1 MKQVFSKSAK
11 LLILTLM
18 SILVIS
24 ATAAMYYSLSMS
36 STIDVY
42 AADVYFVVGNDNG
55 TKGMVVTIG
64 SQNTTVTVSG
74 LRAYPNATFTYTD
87 PLRVKNNGISAANL
101 RLVPNLDP
109 STNPEDFV
117 YVKFLLNAT
126 AAADR
131 KWLNYTSN
139 GVTWTSP
146 SSPTSWT
153 TAGGIGAS
161 AEWPIVIMTMA
172 NATAVASESVTI
184 SITIDV
190 D

>member
-1 MKQVFSKSAK
+1 MKRVFSKSAK

-18 SILVIS
+18 SVLVLS

-36 STIDVY
+36 STVDVY
-42 AADVYFVVGNDNG
+42 AAEVYFVVGGDNG
-55 TKGMVVTIG
+55 TKGLVVTFG
-64 SQNTTVTVSG
+64 SQNTSATVSG
-74 LRAYPNATFTYTD
+74 VRAYPNATFTYTD
-87 PLRVKNNGISAANL
+87 PLRVRNNGSVAADL
-101 RLVPNLDP
+101 RLVPNLNP

-131 KWLNYTSN
+131 KWLNYTSD
-139 GVTWTSP
+139 GSTWTSP
-146 SSPTSWT
+146 SAATSWT
-153 TAGGIGAS
+153 TAGGIGTS

-172 NATAVASESVTI
+172 NATATASQSVTI

>member
-1 MKQVFSKSAK
+1 MKRVFSKSAK

-18 SILVIS
+18 SVLVIS
-24 ATAAMYYSLSMS
+24 ATAAMYYSVSMS

-42 AADVYFVVGNDNG
+42 ATDVYFVVGSDNG
-55 TKGMVVTIG
+55 TKGLVVKFG
-64 SQNTTVTVSG
+64 SQNTTAIVSG

-87 PLRVKNNGISAANL
+87 PLKVRNSGASAADL
-101 RLVPNLDP
+101 RLAPDLDP

-161 AEWPIVIMTMA
+161 AEWPIVIITMA
-172 NATAVASESVTI
+172 NATATASESITI